1 MRIDGKNNISMTRG
15 DSETITVSC
24 QERPFAEGDKITF
37 TVRFTPSSKEK
48 EIEKTVTEFTE
59 EGKAIIEI
67 LPEDTAKM
75 AFGKYRY
82 DIQLTGADETV
93 TTIIKPAEFR
103 IEEEV
108 TYDG

>member
-24 QERPFAEGDKITF
+24 EARPFEKGDAITF
-37 TVRFTPSSKEK
+37 TVRKTAKSETKI
-48 EIEKTVTEFTE
+48 IEKKVLEFE

-67 LPEDTAKM
+67 LPEDTAGM
-75 AFGKYRY
+75 AFDRYRY
-82 DIQLTGADETV
+82 DIQLTGADGTV